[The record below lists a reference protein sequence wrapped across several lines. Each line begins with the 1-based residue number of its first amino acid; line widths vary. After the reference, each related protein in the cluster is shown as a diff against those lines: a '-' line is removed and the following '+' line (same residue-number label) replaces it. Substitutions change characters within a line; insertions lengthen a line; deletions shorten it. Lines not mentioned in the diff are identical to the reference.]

1 MKPVNIRTG
10 AKETRWF
17 VRALVGTAFLAVGG
31 AAHEWLSPS
40 APPFKGRLS
49 WFTELV
55 FTTAGSTGLILLWML
70 LALGL
75 ALTARFV
82 WRHTAKL
89 PSDSWLW

>member
-10 AKETRWF
+10 VKETQWF
-17 VRALVGTAFLAVGG
+17 VRTLVGAALLAVCG
-31 AAHEWLSPS
+31 AAYESLRPS
-40 APPFKGRLS
+40 TPPFKGRLS
-49 WFTELV
+49 WLIELV
-55 FTTAGSTGLILLWML
+55 FAVAGSTGLILLWML